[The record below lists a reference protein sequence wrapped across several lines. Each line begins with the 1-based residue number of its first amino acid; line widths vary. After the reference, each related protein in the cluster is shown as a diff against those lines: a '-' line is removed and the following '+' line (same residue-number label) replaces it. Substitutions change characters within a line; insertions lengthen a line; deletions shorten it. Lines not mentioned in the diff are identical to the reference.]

1 MFMDVLIIGC
11 VVNGL
16 GEVEVF
22 DLGLIGV
29 CNMSGLY
36 EDGKWVKECLFND
49 DLVDKFEVKIWV
61 KVLCF
66 SDEYKI

>member
-1 MFMDVLIIGC
+1 MLMDVFIIGC

-22 DLGLIGV
+22 DLGFIGV

-36 EDGKWVKECLFND
+36 EDGKCVKECFFND
-49 DLVDKFEVKIWV
+49 DLVDKFEVKICV
-61 KVLCF
+61 KVLCM
-66 SDEYKI
+66 SE